1 MASPPSVLIENIGT
15 AEVDVAIV
23 QAYAVEF
30 GIVVVE
36 EFVKFTSPAFTV
48 RRSACWS
55 PIWREPRNPAF
66 EKKVEEATTEKASV
80 DASPMVVD
88 PVLKRLVDME
98 RTEVVANVEVEV
110 RAKSLSNVEDA
121 ERRTP
126 TAVEVGRIANWESKV
141 QLEEISDE
149 LHPNFPVEEV

>member
-1 MASPPSVLIENIGT
+1 MGVEVPMPKRELRPSIERMDGL
-15 AEVDVAIV
+15 VCPVANEK
-23 QAYAVEF
+23 ALTKA

-110 RAKSLSNVEDA
+110 RAKSLSKVDEA

-126 TAVEVGRIANWESKV
+126 TAVEVGRIANWDSND
-141 QLEEISDE
+141 QLDPDPAGAI
-149 LHPNFPVEEV
+149 